1 MRWTVVSVVAM
12 VVLAVGCDDGAGA
25 PTPTP
30 SAADP
35 IADAPA
41 QPPPQP
47 QETVPP
53 TDDIATVMPSFGPT
67 PTPTA
72 TPSRE
77 LPHLLGTFDVDL
89 APEVSGIARSRLGD
103 QPGLLWI
110 VDDGPGT
117 DRVRVLT
124 LDGDLFTTVVM
135 EGVEGRDTEAIAVGP
150 CGADQPGSCV
160 YVGDIGDNTASRDAV
175 RVHRFAEEAGLATA
189 PDGGPVPVET
199 ITLTHP
205 DGPVDAESMVVD
217 AAGRVIILT
226 KRDGAADIHVA
237 DTFTDGVLRDAGE
250 LALPDPAEP
259 LQSLVTGVVA
269 TDAALLPD
277 GTALLVRTYDSLLRF
292 TADGE
297 DAPTPVPGQGV
308 EDLAGWAVEE
318 VEAAPQVQS
327 EAVTFWLDAH
337 SWVTAGEGSGELW
350 LAGGP

>member
-1 MRWTVVSVVAM
+1 MRWTVVWVVAAL
-12 VVLAVGCDDGAGA
+12 VLAVGCDGGAGAGA
-25 PTPTP
+25 PTP
-30 SAADP
+30 AAPPVD
-35 IADAPA
+35 ASTGAPA
-41 QPPPQP
+41 PPQP
-47 QETVPP
+47 QEPVPP
-53 TDDIATVMPSFGPT
+53 ADDIATVMPSSG

-77 LPHLLGTFDVDL
+77 LPHLLGAFDVDL
-89 APEVSGIARSRLGD
+89 APEVSGIALSRLGD
-103 QPGLLWI
+103 QPNLLWI

-117 DRVRVLT
+117 DRIHLLT
-124 LDGDLFTTVVM
+124 LDGERFATVVM

-150 CGADQPGSCV
+150 CGADQPRSCV

-175 RVHRFAEEAGLATA
+175 RVHRFAEEAWVAVG
-189 PDGGPVPVET
+189 PDGEVPVET

-217 AAGRVIILT
+217 AAGRVILLT
-226 KRDGAADIHVA
+226 KRDGVADIHVA
-237 DTFTDGVLRDAGE
+237 DSFTDGVLRDAGE

-292 TADGE
+292 TARGQDG
-297 DAPTPVPGQGV
+297 APTPVPGQGV

-318 VEAAPQVQS
+318 VMVAPQVQS
-327 EAVTFWLDAH
+327 EAVTFFLDQH